1 MRKNKDILFAIRVD
15 KRIGDA
21 LSSYCAKNDKSRS
34 EVVRKAIIKF
44 LGIE

>member
-1 MRKNKDILFAIRVD
+1 MKKNKDILFAIRVD

-21 LSSYCAKNDKSRS
+21 LASYCLKHDKNRS

-44 LGIE
+44 LGLE